1 MEQLAK
7 LREAA
12 LRSKP
17 GPRGERA
24 WMKYLVALYHWLVE
38 EVGEERA
45 AVIWDEVTTGM
56 SASHTYGMREANR

>member
-1 MEQLAK
+1 
-7 LREAA
+7 
-12 LRSKP
+12 
-17 GPRGERA
+17 
-24 WMKYLVALYHWLVE
+24 MKYLVALYHWLVE